1 MAGEAIPVKASEAAV
16 ATVRDGFCFAAVGDF
31 IGPFRPEVPLHN
43 ADFEQVCQH
52 LRAADV
58 ALGNQEGS
66 IFDLDGFGGHRA
78 AEHGGGYPLS
88 DAVTAHDIRAMGITV
103 MSKANNHATDWGL
116 EGLRATEQT
125 LKLAGIACAGSGA
138 SRAAA
143 RAAVYLETPRGR
155 VGVVAAASTFTPM
168 SEAGNTD
175 DHIRARPGISAVRAR
190 PVVLVPASEMAAMQA
205 LAQALGACDT
215 PDSWL
220 SRSDTELRFGEQRF
234 RLGTAAGLTYDVDES
249 DRREVLRAVRSARQ
263 LADFVAFTL
272 HAHESASGSG
282 QDRRP
287 AAFVQALLREAVD
300 AGADL
305 ATVTGPHVL
314 RGVEI
319 YRGKPLFYGLG
330 SFFLQLAD
338 DRGPSADTARAL
350 GVDPLALT
358 KPEAIARQFQLPA
371 DWYDSVV
378 ATSHFHAGRLSEVR
392 LHPLVLNREPAPR
405 LEGAPRPAPPADA
418 HRILEQLRQD
428 CLQWGTTLAI
438 ENGVGVIRVGDRPGR
453 PGSPDAATGT

>member
-1 MAGEAIPVKASEAAV
+1 MAPEANSVGTAEAPA

-31 IGPFRPEVPLHN
+31 IGPFRPEVPLH
-43 ADFEQVCQH
+43 DPGFEQVCQH

-66 IFDLDGFGGHRA
+66 IFDLEGFGGHRA

-88 DAVTAHDIRAMGITV
+88 DAVTAHDIRTMGITV

-116 EGLRATEQT
+116 EGLRATEQA
-125 LKLAGIACAGSGA
+125 LKSAGIASAGSGA

-143 RAAVYLETPRGR
+143 RAAVYLETAKGR

-175 DHIRARPGISAVRAR
+175 DHVRARPGISALRAQ
-190 PVVLVPASEMAAMQA
+190 PVVLAAAAEVAALQA
-205 LAQALGACDT
+205 LAQALGASST

-220 SRSDTELRFGEQRF
+220 SCSETELRFGSQRF
-234 RLGTAAGLTYDVDES
+234 RLATAAGLSYDVDEL
-249 DRREVLRAVRSARQ
+249 DRREVLRAIRSARQ

-287 AAFVQALLREAVD
+287 ADFVQALLRDAVD

-305 ATVTGPHVL
+305 ATVTGPHLL

-338 DRGPSADTARAL
+338 DRAPTLDSARAMGL
-350 GVDPLALT
+350 DPLALT
-358 KPEAIARQFQLPA
+358 KPEAIAKQFRLPA
-371 DWYDSVV
+371 DWYDSVL
-378 ATSHFHAGRLSEVR
+378 ASSHFDAGRLSEVR
-392 LHPLVLNREPAPR
+392 LHPLVLSREPAPR
-405 LEGAPRPAPPADA
+405 LEGAPRPASPADA
-418 HRILEQLRQD
+418 QRILEQLRQD
-428 CLQWGTTLAI
+428 CLPWGTALEV
-438 ENGVGVIRVGDRPGR
+438 ENGVGVIRIGARQARSGL
-453 PGSPDAATGT
+453 PGSA

>member
-1 MAGEAIPVKASEAAV
+1 MAREAIPVETREAPV

-52 LRAADV
+52 LRTADV

-88 DAVTAHDIRAMGITV
+88 DAVTAQDIRAMGITV

-116 EGLRATEQT
+116 EGLRATEQA
-125 LKLAGIACAGSGA
+125 LKAAGIACAGSGA

-168 SEAGNTD
+168 SEAGNTE
-175 DHIRARPGISAVRAR
+175 DHIRARPGISAIRAR
-190 PVVLVPASEMAAMQA
+190 PVVVVPAPEMAAMQA
-205 LAQALGACDT
+205 LAQALGASDT
-215 PDSWL
+215 LDSWF

-234 RLGTAAGLTYDVDES
+234 RLGKAAGLVHDVDES
-249 DRREVLRAVRSARQ
+249 DRREVLRAIRSARQ

-282 QDRRP
+282 QDPRP
-287 AAFVQALLREAVD
+287 AAFVQSLLREAVD
-300 AGADL
+300 SGADL

-338 DRGPSADTARAL
+338 DRGPTAETARTL
-350 GVDPLALT
+350 GVDPWALT

-378 ATSHFHAGRLSEVR
+378 ATSHFHAGRLREVR
-392 LHPLVLNREPAPR
+392 LHPLVLDRKPAPR

-418 HRILEQLRQD
+418 QRILERLRQD
-428 CLQWGTTLAI
+428 CLRWGTALAI
-438 ENGVGVIRVGDRPGR
+438 ENGVGVIRAGDRPGQ
-453 PGSPDAATGT
+453 PASPDALKGP